1 MRGMDMNRRFSMVAL
16 FLGIL
21 VVLSAALYAL
31 RKPLTIQNKT
41 LDTTQQTMREAA
53 MAKID
58 VNNLH
63 EIYFAGGCFWGVEE
77 YFSRIPGVYDAVSG
91 YANGTT
97 NNPSYEEVS
106 SGKTGHA
113 ETVKVRYDPS
123 VVSLESLTKQYFKI
137 INPLSVN
144 QQGNDRGSQY
154 RTGIFFVDEANQPV
168 LRAVYDEEQKK
179 YGTTLAVE
187 LTKLTGFYQ
196 AEEYHQD
203 YLKKNPN
210 GYCHID
216 FSSLKD
222 LASKKD
228 TQDASAP
235 KVDPARYHK
244 PSDSEIKRMLTP
256 EQYKVTQ
263 QAGTEPAF
271 SGEYHDNHAIGIYV
285 DVVTGEPLFSSKD
298 KFNSGCGWPSFV
310 RPIDPDVIKE
320 YKDTSYGMVRTEVR
334 SRVGDSHLG
343 HVFTDG
349 PQEQGG
355 LRYCIDSL
363 ALKFI
368 PYERMEAE
376 GYGEFMPVCSQY
388 SWK

>member
-1 MRGMDMNRRFSMVAL
+1 MNKHASIMVAL
-16 FLGIL
+16 VTAM
-21 VVLSAALYAL
+21 VVLGVVLYKMH
-31 RKPLTIQNKT
+31 KPPQ
-41 LDTTQQTMREAA
+41 TQDDELEKKQEAA
-53 MAKID
+53 MANID
-58 VNNLH
+58 TNNLH

-97 NNPSYEEVS
+97 ENPTYEEVCT
-106 SGKTGHA
+106 GKTGHA

-123 VVSLESLTKQYFKI
+123 IVSLESLAKQYFKI

-154 RTGIFFVDEANQPV
+154 RTGVYFVDAADESV
-168 LRAVYDEEQKK
+168 LRPVFDEEEKK
-179 YGTTLAVE
+179 YGTKLAVE
-187 LTKLTGFYQ
+187 LTKLTSFYQ

-203 YLKKNPN
+203 YLKKNPR

-222 LASKKD
+222 VKLEKGDKTS
-228 TQDASAP
+228 SAP
-235 KVDPARYHK
+235 KVDASRYYK
-244 PSDSEIKRMLTP
+244 PSDDEIKRMLTS
-256 EQYKVTQ
+256 EQYDVTQ
-263 QAGTEPAF
+263 KAGTEPAF
-271 SGEYHDNHAIGIYV
+271 SGAYHDNHQAGIYV

-320 YKDTSYGMVRTEVR
+320 YKDSSHGMIRTEVR

-376 GYGEFMPVCSQY
+376 GYGEFMPVCSRY
-388 SWK
+388 GGE